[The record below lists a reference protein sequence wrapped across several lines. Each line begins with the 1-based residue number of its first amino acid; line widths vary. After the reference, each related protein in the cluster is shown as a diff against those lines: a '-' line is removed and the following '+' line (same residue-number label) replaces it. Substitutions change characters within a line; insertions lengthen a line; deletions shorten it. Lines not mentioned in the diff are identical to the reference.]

1 MCFYVSY
8 IQHFSLFSVGNRQTS
23 IVYDIGFYCKIIHHQ
38 SCVFRPPN
46 KDAVSLFIGEYKKVA
61 EIIEKNTAFSI
72 NMNMCCKN
80 RCIIDHFRTKLNVL
94 EKKTNSIR
102 NVYKKTN
109 SNRKLP
115 IFYKLQQKRP
125 VLKL

>member
-1 MCFYVSY
+1 MISA
-8 IQHFSLFSVGNRQTS
+8 S
-23 IVYDIGFYCKIIHHQ
+23 IVKLSIINH
-38 SCVFRPPN
+38 VFPN

-80 RCIIDHFRTKLNVL
+80 RCVIGHFRTKLNVL

-102 NVYKKTN
+102 NVY
-109 SNRKLP
+109 
-115 IFYKLQQKRP
+115 
-125 VLKL
+125 

>member
-1 MCFYVSY
+1 MISA
-8 IQHFSLFSVGNRQTS
+8 S
-23 IVYDIGFYCKIIHHQ
+23 IVKLSIINH
-38 SCVFRPPN
+38 VFPN

-80 RCIIDHFRTKLNVL
+80 RCVIDHFRTKLNVL

-102 NVYKKTN
+102 NAY
-109 SNRKLP
+109 
-115 IFYKLQQKRP
+115 
-125 VLKL
+125 